1 MIANGCNYSENK
13 FIRVKMQVNSTY
25 ILYFQFPMYS
35 SAKVVSSRINK
46 VSTYKVKLK
55 SKKSMPDTIELPQ
68 KPPPLGYR

>member
-1 MIANGCNYSENK
+1 
-13 FIRVKMQVNSTY
+13 
-25 ILYFQFPMYS
+25 MYS